1 MTNDYQISKHLPA
14 WARKNQDKV
23 KSFVR
28 YLEDEL
34 YLPDFPLIRIK
45 EEHLTADDKVPPPI
59 AQLIIEGWQKGKY

>member
-1 MTNDYQISKHLPA
+1 MNDYQISKHLPA

-45 EEHLTADDKVPPPI
+45 EEHLQQMTRSPL
-59 AQLIIEGWQKGKY
+59 QMYN

>member
-1 MTNDYQISKHLPA
+1 MNDYQISKHLPA
-14 WARKNQDKV
+14 WARKNQDKA

-45 EEHLTADDKVPPPI
+45 EEHLQQMTRSPL
-59 AQLIIEGWQKGKY
+59 QMHN

>member
-1 MTNDYQISKHLPA
+1 MNDYQISKHLPA

>member
-1 MTNDYQISKHLPA
+1 MTIKYQNIYQLGPGRIKI
-14 WARKNQDKV
+14 KV
-23 KSFVR
+23 KSLVR

-45 EEHLTADDKVPPPI
+45 EEHLTADDKIPPPN

>member
-1 MTNDYQISKHLPA
+1 MNDYQISKHLPA

-45 EEHLTADDKVPPPI
+45 EEHLQQMTRSPL
-59 AQLIIEGWQKGKY
+59 QMHN

>member
-1 MTNDYQISKHLPA
+1 MNDYQISKHLPA

-45 EEHLTADDKVPPPI
+45 EEHLQQMTRPPL
-59 AQLIIEGWQKGKY
+59 QMHN